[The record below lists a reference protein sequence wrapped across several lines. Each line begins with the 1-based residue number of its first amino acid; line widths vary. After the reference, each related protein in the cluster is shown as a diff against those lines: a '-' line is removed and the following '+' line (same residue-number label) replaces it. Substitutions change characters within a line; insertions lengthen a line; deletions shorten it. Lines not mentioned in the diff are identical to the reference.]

1 MLKHSTP
8 ARPRMRLVVS
18 AIAFGLMSAVAL
30 AQDTSSSV
38 TGRVLDGEGKPVAG
52 ALVEILHTPSGTRKV
67 VTTDENGRYSSKG
80 LRVGGGFVVS
90 VSKDGMDATKAD
102 DVELRLGEVGTVNL
116 VMGGGEEVLGEVVV
130 TAARTSDLFDSTKMG
145 AASNVTRDQIEA
157 LPSINR
163 SIEDYVR
170 LDPRLVQVDKDR
182 GGISA
187 AGQNNRY
194 NNITIDGVS
203 SNDEFGLNDSG
214 FASLG
219 NPISIDAIE
228 ELNINVASY
237 DVSQSDS
244 TGANINAVTKSG
256 TNDFKGTVY
265 GVYRKNNWVGDGT
278 TNTNFTGFNDEKTY
292 GFTVGG
298 PILQDR
304 LFFFLA
310 YEKFERSAPA
320 PSVNRRIVNG
330 ISTQFVSDADLAA
343 IAARAQVLGF
353 NIGQSSLSALSTTD
367 DKVIAKIDWN
377 ISDQHRASVRYGR
390 TPGQT
395 QRTPDVNSTS
405 VSTADHWYFDNV
417 VNKNLTGQLYSDWTD
432 SFSTEVSLSR
442 ADYSSIPQNASFTPQ
457 VTVRVNNGVD
467 QVVFGT
473 ERSRQSNVLESNTS
487 VGFLKGNYFIG
498 DHTASFGVDYKKNDT
513 FNLFLQDTNGTY
525 SYASIADFQAGRINR
540 YQYNFPVTSTDRNS
554 VAANFALKSYGFF
567 LQDNWVV
574 NNNLT
579 INYGFRFDQPS
590 LAERPKFNQAALA
603 AFGYDN
609 SETLDGN
616 YVFQPRAGFNY
627 TFDSDVKT
635 QIRGGVGL
643 FAGSSPSVWLSN
655 SFSNTGLLSSGYNLT
670 STATVPLPFTFVLD
684 PNNQPRPVGAPPTPN
699 IDFVSKNFEQP
710 TTWKGSLAFER
721 ELPWLGLVGSA
732 EYILTQTDNNLF
744 YENLNLGTPTGRNP
758 DGRLS
763 YWTSNSA
770 ANFLNPNLP
779 IARNRANQN
788 RAFGN
793 VLLLRN
799 TTKGYSEVL
808 TVGVTRPMIDN
819 WTASLAYTFSDG
831 EDSNPGASSTSFSS
845 WSNRLVLDPNDD
857 VASRSNYIFRDRI
870 TGNMSIR
877 HEFFDGAPTTF
888 SAFYEGRS
896 GRPFSYGFIGDANGD
911 GATNDLF
918 YIPKPGEAIFRG
930 AGVLLPGTAT
940 NPARVINDP
949 VVEAA
954 FFNYINSV
962 EYLRTHQG
970 QNAERNAKV
979 APWLSQI
986 DIRISQD
993 LPMVFKVQPQIYLD
1007 ISNFGNLIN
1016 KKYGNIDEA
1025 TFPYNVNVARFA
1037 GVQDGKYVYQ
1047 FLAPPAGFT
1056 RKDVK
1061 GESRWAAQIGV
1072 KFSF

>member
-1 MLKHSTP
+1 MSKNTATAL
-8 ARPRMRLVVS
+8 PRMRLVVT

-38 TGRVLDGEGKPVAG
+38 TGRVLDAEGAPVAG
-52 ALVEILHTPSGTRKV
+52 AVVEILHTPSGTRKL

-90 VSKDGMDATKAD
+90 VSKDGMEATKKD

-116 VMGGGEEVLGEVVV
+116 IMGGDADTLGEVVV
-130 TAARTSDLFDSTKMG
+130 TAARVSDVFDSTKMG
-145 AASNVTRDQIEA
+145 AATNVTRDQIEA

-214 FASLG
+214 FPSLG

-228 ELNINVASY
+228 ELNINVAGY

-256 TNDFKGTVY
+256 TNNFKGTVY
-265 GVYRKNNWVGDGT
+265 GVYRNNNWVGDGES
-278 TNTNFTGFNDEKTY
+278 NTKFTGFNDEKTY
-292 GFTVGG
+292 GFTLGG

-310 YEKFERSAPA
+310 YEEFERSSPA
-320 PSVNRRIVNG
+320 PVVNRRLVNG
-330 ISTQFVSDADLAA
+330 VSTQFVSDADLAA
-343 IAARAQVLGF
+343 IAARASVLGYT
-353 NIGQSSLSALSTTD
+353 IGQSNLTSLSTTD
-367 DKVIAKIDWN
+367 EKLIAKVDWN
-377 ISDQHRASVRYGR
+377 INDQHRASVRYGR

-395 QRTPDVNSTS
+395 QRTPNISNTS
-405 VSTADHWYFDNV
+405 VSTADNWYFDSV
-417 VNKNLTGQLYSDWTD
+417 INKNLTGQLYSDWTD
-432 SFSTEVSLSR
+432 TFSTELSLSR
-442 ADYSSIPQNASFTPQ
+442 NDYSSIPQNASFAPG
-457 VTVRVNNGVD
+457 VTVRVNNGAD

-473 ERSRQSNVLESNTS
+473 EFSRAANILESNTT
-487 VGFLKGNYFIG
+487 VGFLKGNLFLG

-513 FNLFLQDTNGTY
+513 FNLFLQAANGTY
-525 SYASIADFQAGRINR
+525 TYASIADFQAGRINR

-554 VAANFALKSYGFF
+554 VAANFSLKSYGLFV
-567 LQDNWVV
+567 QDNWAV
-574 NNNLT
+574 NDNLT
-579 INYGFRFDQPS
+579 INYGLRYDTPRLQDKP
-590 LAERPKFNQAALA
+590 AFNQAVLT

-609 SETLDGN
+609 SSTIDGN
-616 YVFQPRAGFNY
+616 FVVQPRAGFNY

-635 QIRGGVGL
+635 QIRGGIGL

-655 SFSNTGLLSSGYNLT
+655 SFSNSGLLSSGFNIT
-670 STATVPLPFTFVLD
+670 STTAAPITFPFVFD
-684 PNNQPRPVGAPPTPN
+684 PYNQPRPAGTPPTPN
-699 IDFVSKNFEQP
+699 IDLVSPDFEQP
-710 TTWKGSLAFER
+710 ATWKGSLAFER

-732 EYILTQTDNNLF
+732 EYILTQTENNLF

-763 YWTSNSA
+763 FWSSNA
-770 ANFLNPNLP
+770 ATGFLDPNRP
-779 IARNRANQN
+779 GSRNRQNQN
-788 RAFGN
+788 RNFGN
-793 VLLLRN
+793 VLLLKN
-799 TTKGYSEVL
+799 TTKGYSEVF
-808 TVGVTRPMIDN
+808 TVGVSRPMIDN
-819 WTASLAYTFSDG
+819 WSAALAYTFSEG
-831 EDSNPGASSTSFSS
+831 EDSNPGTSSTSFSN
-845 WSNRLVLDPNDD
+845 WSNRLLVDPNDD

-877 HEFFDGAPTTF
+877 HEFFSGAPTTF

-930 AGVLLPGTAT
+930 AGTLANGTT
-940 NPARVINDP
+940 RVINDP
-949 VVEAA
+949 AVEAA

-970 QNAERNAKV
+970 QIAERNAKV

-986 DIRISQD
+986 DVRISQE

-1007 ISNFGNLIN
+1007 IMNFGNLIN
-1016 KKYGNIDEA
+1016 SKYGNIDEA
-1025 TFPYNVNVARFA
+1025 SFPYNVNIARFA

-1047 FLAPPAGFT
+1047 FLAPPAGFV
-1056 RKDVK
+1056 RKDNK
-1061 GESRWAAQIGV
+1061 GESRWAAQVGV

>member
-1 MLKHSTP
+1 MSKNTAP
-8 ARPRMRLVVS
+8 ALPRMRLMVS

-38 TGRVLDGEGKPVAG
+38 TGRVLDGEGAPVAG
-52 ALVEILHTPSGTRKV
+52 AVVEILHTPSGTRKL
-67 VTTDENGRYSSKG
+67 VTTDENGRYSSRG

-90 VSKDGMDATKAD
+90 VSKDGLEAAKQD
-102 DVELRLGEVGTVNL
+102 DVELRLGETGTVNL
-116 VMGGGEEVLGEVVV
+116 VMGGDAEVLGEVVV
-130 TAARTSDLFDSTKMG
+130 TAARVSDVFDSTKMG
-145 AASNVTRDQIEA
+145 AATNVTRDQIEA

-214 FASLG
+214 FPSLG

-228 ELNINVASY
+228 ELNINVAGY

-256 TNDFKGTVY
+256 TNEFKGTVY
-265 GVYRKNNWVGDGT
+265 GVYRKNNWVGDGEG
-278 TNTNFTGFNDEKTY
+278 NTQFTGFNDEKTY

-310 YEKFERSAPA
+310 YEEFERSAPA
-320 PSVNRRIVNG
+320 PVVNRRLVNG
-330 ISTQFVSDADLAA
+330 VSTQFVSDADLAA

-353 NIGQSSLSALSTTD
+353 TIGQSNLTQLSTTD
-367 DKVIAKIDWN
+367 EKLIAKVDWN

-395 QRTPDVNSTS
+395 QRTPDISNSS

-432 SFSTEVSLSR
+432 SFSTELSLSR
-442 ADYSSIPQNASFTPQ
+442 NDYSSIPQNATFTPQ

-473 ERSRQSNVLESNTS
+473 ERSRQSNVLESNTT

-498 DHTASFGVDYKKNDT
+498 DHTVSFGMDYKKNDT

-540 YQYNFPVTSTDRNS
+540 YQYNFPVTSTDRDS
-554 VAANFALKSYGFF
+554 AAANFSLKNYGFF

-574 NNNLT
+574 NDNLT
-579 INYGFRFDQPS
+579 LNYGVRYDTPRLQDKP
-590 LAERPKFNQAALA
+590 AFNQAVLT
-603 AFGYDN
+603 AFRYDN
-609 SETLDGN
+609 SATIDGN
-616 YVFQPRAGFNY
+616 YVIQPRAGFNY

-655 SFSNTGLLSSGYNLT
+655 SFSNSGLLSSGFNIT
-670 STATVPLPFTFVLD
+670 STTAAPITFPFVFD
-684 PNNQPRPVGAPPTPN
+684 PNNQPRPAGTPPTPN
-699 IDFVSKNFEQP
+699 IDLVSTDFDLP
-710 TTWKGSLAFER
+710 STWKGSIAFER

-732 EYILTQTDNNLF
+732 EYIMTQTDNNLF

-763 YWTSNSA
+763 YWSTNA
-770 ANFLNPNLP
+770 ATGFLNPNVP
-779 IARNRANQN
+779 GAANRQNRNRN
-788 RAFGN
+788 FGN
-793 VLLLRN
+793 VLLLKN
-799 TTKGYSEVL
+799 STKGYSEVFTL
-808 TVGVTRPMIDN
+808 GVSRPMIDN
-819 WTASLAYTFSDG
+819 WSAALAYTFSEG
-831 EDSNPGASSTSFSS
+831 EDSNPGTSSTSFSN
-845 WSNRLVLDPNDD
+845 WSNRLIIDPNDD
-857 VASRSNYIFRDRI
+857 VSSRSNYIFRDRI

-877 HEFFDGAPTTF
+877 HEFFAGAPTTF

-918 YIPKPGEAIFRG
+918 YIPKPGEVIFRG
-930 AGVLLPGTAT
+930 AAVLPAGTT
-940 NPARVINDP
+940 RVVNDAA
-949 VVEAA
+949 VEAA

-970 QNAERNAKV
+970 QVAERNAKV
-979 APWLSQI
+979 ARWLSQI

-1007 ISNFGNLIN
+1007 IMNFGNLIN

-1025 TFPYNVNVARFA
+1025 SFPYNVNIARFA

-1047 FLAPPAGFT
+1047 FIAPPAGFI

-1061 GESRWAAQIGV
+1061 GESRWAAQVGV

>member
-1 MLKHSTP
+1 MSKNTAP
-8 ARPRMRLVVS
+8 ALPRMRLVVS

-38 TGRVLDGEGKPVAG
+38 TGRVLDAEGAPVAG
-52 ALVEILHTPSGTRKV
+52 AVVEILHTPSGTRKL
-67 VTTDENGRYSSKG
+67 VTTDENGRYSSRG

-90 VSKDGMDATKAD
+90 VTKDGMDAAKQD

-116 VMGGGEEVLGEVVV
+116 IMGGDADTLGEVVV
-130 TAARTSDLFDSTKMG
+130 TAARVSDVFDSTKMG
-145 AASNVTRDQIEA
+145 AASNVTREQIEA

-214 FASLG
+214 FPSLG

-228 ELNINVASY
+228 ELNINVAGY

-256 TNDFKGTVY
+256 TNEFKGTVY
-265 GVYRKNNWVGDGT
+265 GVYRNNSWVGDNEAGDS
-278 TNTNFTGFNDEKTY
+278 FKGFNDEKTY
-292 GFTVGG
+292 GFTLGG

-310 YEKFERSAPA
+310 YEEFERSAPA
-320 PSVNRRIVNG
+320 PIVNRRLVNG
-330 ISTQFVSDADLAA
+330 VSTQFVSDADLAA

-353 NIGQSSLSALSTTD
+353 SIGQSNLTALSTTD
-367 DKVIAKIDWN
+367 EKLIAKVDWN
-377 ISDQHRASVRYGR
+377 INEQHRASVRYGR
-390 TPGQT
+390 TPGRT
-395 QRTPDVNSTS
+395 QRTPDISNSS

-442 ADYSSIPQNASFTPQ
+442 NDYSSMPENASFTPQ

-473 ERSRQSNVLESNTS
+473 ERSRQSNILESNTT
-487 VGFLKGNYFIG
+487 VGFLKGNYFLG
-498 DHTASFGVDYKKNDT
+498 DHTISFGTDYKKNDT

-525 SYASIADFQAGRINR
+525 SYSSIADFQAGRINR
-540 YQYNFPVTSTDRNS
+540 YQYNFPATSTDRS
-554 VAANFALKSYGFF
+554 SAAANFALKSYGLFA
-567 LQDNWVV
+567 QDNWAV
-574 NNNLT
+574 NDNLT
-579 INYGFRFDQPS
+579 LNYGVRYDTPR
-590 LAERPKFNQAALA
+590 LNERPVFNQAALT

-609 SETLDGN
+609 SKTIDGN
-616 YVFQPRAGFNY
+616 FVIQPRAGFNY

-635 QIRGGVGL
+635 QLRGGIGL

-655 SFSNTGLLSSGYNLT
+655 SFSNTGLLSSGFNIT
-670 STATVPLPFTFVLD
+670 SSANSPINFPFVFD
-684 PNNQPRPVGAPPTPN
+684 PNNQPRPAGTPPTPN
-699 IDFVSKNFEQP
+699 IDLVSQDFEQP
-710 TTWKGSLAFER
+710 STWKGSLAFER

-732 EYILTQTDNNLF
+732 EYILTQTKNNLF
-744 YENLNLGTPTGRNP
+744 YENLNLGAPTGINP

-763 YWTSNSA
+763 YWSTTAVSG
-770 ANFLNPNLP
+770 FLNPGSP
-779 IARNRANQN
+779 GARNRQNQN
-788 RAFGN
+788 RSFGN

-799 TTKGYSEVL
+799 TSKGYSEVFTL
-808 TVGVTRPMIDN
+808 AVSRPMIDN
-819 WTASLAYTFSDG
+819 WSATLAYTFSDG
-831 EDSNPGASSTSFSS
+831 EDSNPGTSSTSFSN
-845 WSNRLVLDPNDD
+845 WSNRLIIDPNDD

-877 HEFFDGAPTTF
+877 HEFFAGAPTTF

-930 AGVLLPGTAT
+930 AGNLPNGTT
-940 NPARVINDP
+940 RIVNDAA
-949 VVEAA
+949 VEAA

-986 DIRISQD
+986 DIRISQE

-1007 ISNFGNLIN
+1007 ISNFGNLIS
-1016 KKYGNIDEA
+1016 KKYGHIDEA
-1025 TFPYNVNVARFA
+1025 SFPYTVNVARFA
-1037 GVQDGKYVYQ
+1037 GIQDGKYVYQ
-1047 FLAPPAGFT
+1047 FLAPPAGFI

-1061 GESRWAAQIGV
+1061 GESRWAAQVGV

>member
-1 MLKHSTP
+1 MSKNIVP
-8 ARPRMRLVVS
+8 ALPRMRLVVS
-18 AIAFGLMSAVAL
+18 AIAFGLMSAVSL
-30 AQDTSSSV
+30 AQDTSTAV
-38 TGRVLDGEGKPVAG
+38 TGRVLDGEGAPVSG
-52 ALVEILHTPSGTRKV
+52 AVVEILHTPSGTRKI
-67 VTTDENGRYSSKG
+67 VTTDENGRYSSRG

-90 VSKDGMDATKAD
+90 VSKDGMEASKQD

-116 VMGGGEEVLGEVVV
+116 IMGGGEEVLNEVVV
-130 TAARTSDLFDSTKMG
+130 TAARVSDVFDSTKMG
-145 AASNVTRDQIEA
+145 AATNVTREQIEA

-214 FASLG
+214 FSSLG

-228 ELNINVASY
+228 ELNINVAGY
-237 DVSQSDS
+237 DVSQGDS
-244 TGANINAVTKSG
+244 TGASINAVTKSG
-256 TNDFKGTVY
+256 TNEFKGTVY
-265 GVYRKNNWVGDGT
+265 GVYRKNNWVGD
-278 TNTNFTGFNDEKTY
+278 NEANQNFTGFNDEKTY

-310 YEKFERSAPA
+310 YEEFERSAPA
-320 PSVNRRIVNG
+320 PVVNRRVVNG
-330 ISTQFVSDADLAA
+330 VSTQFVSDADLAA

-353 NIGQSSLSALSTTD
+353 TIGQSNLTQLSTTD
-367 DKVIAKIDWN
+367 EKLIAKVDWN
-377 ISDQHRASVRYGR
+377 ISDQHRASIRYGR

-395 QRTPDVNSTS
+395 QRTPDIGNNS
-405 VSTADHWYFDNV
+405 VSTADHWYFDSV
-417 VNKNLTGQLYSDWTD
+417 LNKNLTGQLYSDWTD
-432 SFSTEVSLSR
+432 SFSTELSLSR
-442 ADYSSIPQNASFTPQ
+442 NDYSSMPQNASFTPQ

-473 ERSRQSNVLESNTS
+473 ERSRQSNVLESNTT

-498 DHTASFGVDYKKNDT
+498 DHTVSFGVDYKKNDT

-540 YQYNFPVTSTDRNS
+540 YQYNFPLTSTDRDS
-554 VAANFALKSYGFF
+554 VAANFSLTSYGLFV
-567 LQDNWVV
+567 QDNWVV
-574 NNNLT
+574 NDNLT
-579 INYGFRFDQPS
+579 INYGVRYDTPR
-590 LAERPKFNQAALA
+590 LKDKPAFNQSVQT
-603 AFGYDN
+603 AFGFDN
-609 SETLDGN
+609 SSTIDGN
-616 YVFQPRAGFNY
+616 FVIQPRAGFNY
-627 TFDSDVKT
+627 TFDSDVRT
-635 QIRGGVGL
+635 QIRGGIGL

-655 SFSNTGLLSSGYNLT
+655 SFSNSGLLSSGFNIT
-670 STATVPLPFTFVLD
+670 STTAAPITFPFVFD
-684 PNNQPRPVGAPPTPN
+684 PNNQPRPAGTPPTPN
-699 IDFVSKNFEQP
+699 IDLVSTDFEQP

-721 ELPWLGLVGSA
+721 ELPWFGLVGSA
-732 EYILTQTDNNLF
+732 ELIMTQTENNLF

-763 YWTSNSA
+763 YWSSNA
-770 ANFLNPNLP
+770 ATGFLNPNVP
-779 IARNRANQN
+779 GSRNRQNQN
-788 RAFGN
+788 RSFGN
-793 VLLLRN
+793 VLLLKN
-799 TTKGYSEVL
+799 SSKGFSEVV
-808 TVGVTRPMIDN
+808 TVGVSRPMIDN
-819 WTASLAYTFSDG
+819 WSAALAYTYSEG
-831 EDSNPGASSTSFSS
+831 EDSNPGTSSTSFSN
-845 WSNRLVLDPNDD
+845 WSNRLIIDPNDD
-857 VASRSNYIFRDRI
+857 STGRSNYIFRDRI

-877 HEFFDGAPTTF
+877 HEFFSGAPTTF
-888 SAFYEGRS
+888 SAFYEGRA

-930 AGVLLPGTAT
+930 AAVLATGTT
-940 NPARVINDP
+940 RVINDP

-962 EYLRTHQG
+962 EYLRNNQG
-970 QNAERNAKV
+970 RIAQRNARV
-979 APWLSQI
+979 SPWLSQI
-986 DIRISQD
+986 DVRIAQD
-993 LPMVFKVQPQIYLD
+993 LPMLFKVQPQIYLD
-1007 ISNFGNLIN
+1007 IMNIGNLFN
-1016 KKYGNIDEA
+1016 KKYGQIDEA
-1025 TFPYNVNVARFA
+1025 SFPYNVNVARFA

-1047 FLAPPAGFT
+1047 FITPPAGFI